1 MNQAARRMASAT
13 AVAAVLAAAVA
24 AAGEGGFVPLF
35 DGKSVEGWN
44 QVGGKATYE
53 VRDGCIVGSSVPN
66 TQNSFLCP
74 PKTYG
79 DFVLEFEVKC
89 DPALNSGVQIR
100 SHVVKQGET
109 VKRNQGDRTLP
120 VGRMYGYQCEIS
132 HAKRGS
138 SGCIYDEGRGGWIF
152 GPDKAS
158 EKARKAYKDNQWNH
172 YRIECKGNR
181 IRTWV
186 NGVPVADMT
195 DDREAKGLIGF
206 QVHGVGKKTE
216 PLVVR
221 WRHIRIKELK

>member
-1 MNQAARRMASAT
+1 MKQTALWVAT
-13 AVAAVLAAAVA
+13 VVLLAGSV

-35 DGKSVEGWN
+35 DGKSIEGWN
-44 QVGGKATYE
+44 QVGGKATYKVE
-53 VRDGCIVGSSVPN
+53 EGAIVGSSVPN

-74 PKTYG
+74 PKEYG

-100 SHVVKQGET
+100 SHVVKEGET
-109 VKRNQGDRTLP
+109 VKRNQGDKTLP
-120 VGRMYGYQCEIS
+120 VGRMYGYQCEI
-132 HAKRGS
+132 AKGS
-138 SGCIYDEGRGGWIF
+138 GGASGCIYDEGRGGWIF

-158 EKARKAYKDNQWNH
+158 EKARKALKDNEWNH
-172 YRIECKGNR
+172 YEIECKGNR

-195 DDREAKGLIGF
+195 DDRESDGLIGF

-221 WRHIRIKELK
+221 WRNIRIKELTK

>member
-1 MNQAARRMASAT
+1 MKHGLSLTACAA
-13 AVAAVLAAAVA
+13 AVTAVLAAAVA
-24 AAGEGGFVPLF
+24 TAAEDGFVPLF
-35 DGKSVEGWN
+35 DGKSIEGWN

-53 VRDGCIVGSSVPN
+53 VRDGCLVGSSVPN

-74 PKTYG
+74 PKAYG
-79 DFVLEFEVKC
+79 DFVLAFEVKC
-89 DPALNSGVQIR
+89 APALNSGVQVR
-100 SHVVKQGET
+100 SHVAKQGET
-109 VKRNQGDRTLP
+109 VKRNKGDRTLP

-152 GPDKAS
+152 GPKDAS
-158 EKARKAYKDNQWNH
+158 EKARKAFKDNAWNH
-172 YRIECKGNR
+172 YKIECKGNR

-186 NGVPVADMT
+186 NGVAVADMT
-195 DDREAKGLIGF
+195 DDRESEGLIGF

-221 WRHIRIKELK
+221 WRNIRIKELK